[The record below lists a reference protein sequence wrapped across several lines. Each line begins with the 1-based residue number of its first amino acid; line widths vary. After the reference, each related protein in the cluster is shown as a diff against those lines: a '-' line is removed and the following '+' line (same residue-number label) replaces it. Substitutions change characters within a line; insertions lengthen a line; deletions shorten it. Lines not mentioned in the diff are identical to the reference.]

1 MTKKEARK
9 EALKKRDMI
18 PEDRRRA
25 YSALIEDM
33 ICALP
38 EYKRAENLF
47 LYASFRSEVETIH
60 LIERSIKE
68 KGFVF
73 LPRVLDETRMS
84 FFKIS
89 SIKDLK
95 RSRLGILE
103 PAGTEERGNK
113 KEPKADLFII
123 PLAAFS
129 DRLDRLGYGGGYYD
143 RYLIHHRGRAKIIAP
158 AFSQQLMPEFET
170 EESDIKP
177 DLIITQDGMIFGG
190 VKDAID

>member
-18 PEDRRRA
+18 PEDARRA

-33 ICALP
+33 ICSLP

-60 LIERSIKE
+60 LIERVIEE

-73 LPRVLDETRMS
+73 LPRVLDKTRMS
-84 FFKIS
+84 FFRIS
-89 SIKDLK
+89 SMKELK
-95 RSRLGILE
+95 RSSLGIPE
-103 PAGTEERGNK
+103 PAVKEERGDK
-113 KEPKADLFII
+113 KEPEADLFII

-129 DRLDRLGYGGGYYD
+129 EKLDRLGYGGGYYD
-143 RYLIHHRGRAKIIAP
+143 RYLKEHRGKAGVIGA
-158 AFSQQLMPEFET
+158 AFSQQLIPEFET
-170 EESDIKP
+170 EESDIRP
-177 DLIITQDGMIFGG
+177 DFIITQEGIYKKT
-190 VKDAID
+190 V